1 MRISDDNELD
11 EQFRALLAIAT
22 LKRSAFSKMVKES
35 KKKSDGGEIDELEIE
50 IDSNEISDLSE
61 QEKTILLKIAKSMKT
76 KIEAKGESLDEKDV
90 IDKWAKFTLDGSV
103 RVIESLFAKL
113 KTP

>member
-1 MRISDDNELD
+1 
-11 EQFRALLAIAT
+11 
-22 LKRSAFSKMVKES
+22 
-35 KKKSDGGEIDELEIE
+35 
-50 IDSNEISDLSE
+50 
-61 QEKTILLKIAKSMKT
+61 MKT

-90 IDKWAKFTLDGSV
+90 IDRWAKFTLDGSV